1 MSFVL
6 AIDQG
11 TTSSR
16 AMLFRDDLSV
26 AGVAQQE
33 FPQHFPASG
42 WVEHDPEDIWNSTVA
57 TCREALKKA
66 GLTAKDIA
74 AIGITNQRETVVVWD
89 RATGKAIHR
98 AIVWQDRRT
107 AEFCAQLKKEGHEPA
122 VTAKTGLIIDPY
134 FSGTK
139 IAWILDHVSGARER
153 AMRGELLFGTVD
165 CYLLWRLTGGKVHAT
180 DATNASRT
188 LLFNIHTGVWDDDL
202 LKLLRV
208 PRAMLPEV
216 KDSSHRFGETVPD
229 LFGGTIAVCGIAGD
243 QQAATIGQACFTPGM
258 IKSTYG
264 TGCFALLNTGE
275 IGRAHV

>member
-16 AMLFRDDLSV
+16 AMVFRDDLSV

-33 FPQHFPASG
+33 FPQYFPASG
-42 WVEHDPEDIWNSTVA
+42 WVEHEPEDIWTSTVA
-57 TCREALKKA
+57 TCRDALKKA
-66 GLTAKDIA
+66 NLGAKDIA

-107 AEFCAQLKKEGHEPA
+107 ADFCAKLKDEGHEPDI
-122 VTAKTGLIIDPY
+122 TAKTGLIIDPY

-139 IAWILDHVSGARER
+139 VTWLLDNVPGARPR
-153 AMRGELLFGTVD
+153 AERGELLFGTVD
-165 CYLLWRLTGGKVHAT
+165 CFLLWRLTGGKVHAT

-188 LLFNIHTGVWDDDL
+188 LLYDITKGAFDDDL
-202 LKLLRV
+202 LKLFGI
-208 PRAMLPEV
+208 PRSMLPEV
-216 KDSSHRFGETVPD
+216 RDCNAAYGVTEPSI
-229 LFGGTIAVCGIAGD
+229 LGGAIPILGVAGD
-243 QQAATIGQACFTPGM
+243 QQAATIGQACFVPG
-258 IKSTYG
+258 
-264 TGCFALLNTGE
+264 
-275 IGRAHV
+275 